1 MWQGFSSGSGDLE
14 SQNASLAPSCGAR
27 PVVFDVKLPGTK
39 TNLHSPGV
47 IYRMN
52 RIAMMKPFYRL
63 ICFSLF
69 FAGLPALVWT
79 QEATKRND
87 RPQATTSPSPR
98 PGDENRKSTDATH
111 YTWEFNQPQFVVS
124 HIVIEH
130 DPLGRG
136 TVTFVQHNETPIVE
150 PVQLSNAALGR
161 IFNLWTELRFLD
173 SNENYQAAKNFAHL
187 GVYKIGMDDGK
198 RQRTAEFNWSDNKGA
213 WALINEY
220 RHAADQAILVFNI
233 KLAREMQPLNAPQL
247 MTELDSM
254 LTRNE
259 LSDPH
264 QLVPLLTELR
274 TDEHIPLIAR
284 NHADR
289 ILKKIE
295 K

>member
-1 MWQGFSSGSGDLE
+1 MDAVGGLFVHAAHNVHQVHEVHLQG
-14 SQNASLAPSCGAR
+14 
-27 PVVFDVKLPGTK
+27 VHLP
-39 TNLHSPGV
+39 TNLHSTGRIYKIIRV
-47 IYRMN
+47 I
-52 RIAMMKPFYRL
+52 MMTP
-63 ICFSLF
+63 ICKFICLFLFLASLSL
-69 FAGLPALVWT
+69 AVSA
-79 QEATKRND
+79 QNATKRND
-87 RPQATTSPSPR
+87 RPQQTVSPSPR
-98 PGDENRKSTDATH
+98 PEEEPRKAAEATH

-124 HIVIEH
+124 HIVVEH
-130 DPLGRG
+130 DSLGRG
-136 TVTFVQHNETPIVE
+136 TVTFVQHNDSPIVE
-150 PVQLSNAALGR
+150 PVQLSTAALGR

-173 SNENYQAAKNFAHL
+173 SDENYQAAKNFAHL
-187 GVYKIGMDDGK
+187 GVYKIGLDDGK
-198 RQRTAEFNWSDNKGA
+198 RHRTAEFNWSDNKTA
-213 WALINEY
+213 WALVNEY
-220 RHAADQAILVFNI
+220 RHAADQTILVFNI

-254 LTRNE
+254 LARNE

>member
-1 MWQGFSSGSGDLE
+1 MMTTVDKLICLLLLLV
-14 SQNASLAPSCGAR
+14 SLP
-27 PVVFDVKLPGTK
+27 PVVSAQ
-39 TNLHSPGV
+39 N
-47 IYRMN
+47 
-52 RIAMMKPFYRL
+52 
-63 ICFSLF
+63 
-69 FAGLPALVWT
+69 
-79 QEATKRND
+79 ATKRND
-87 RPQATTSPSPR
+87 RPQPTASPGPR
-98 PGDENRKSTDATH
+98 ADAENRNGAEATH

-130 DPLGRG
+130 DPQGRG
-136 TVTFVQHNETPIVE
+136 TVTFVQHDATPIVE
-150 PVQLSNAALGR
+150 PVQLSTAALGR

-173 SNENYQAAKNFAHL
+173 SDENYQAAKNFAHL

-198 RQRTAEFNWSDNKGA
+198 RHRSAEFNWSDNKTA

-220 RHAADQAILVFNI
+220 RHAADQTILVFNI

-289 ILKKIE
+289 ILKKIV

>member
-1 MWQGFSSGSGDLE
+1 
-14 SQNASLAPSCGAR
+14 
-27 PVVFDVKLPGTK
+27 
-39 TNLHSPGV
+39 
-47 IYRMN
+47 
-52 RIAMMKPFYRL
+52 MMKLVYKL
-63 ICFSLF
+63 ICLSLF
-69 FAGLPALVWT
+69 IACLPLVVPA
-79 QEATKRND
+79 QNATKRND
-87 RPQATTSPSPR
+87 RPQAAVSPSPR
-98 PGDENRKSTDATH
+98 PEAENPKPAEATH

-130 DPLGRG
+130 DALGHG
-136 TVTFVQHNETPIVE
+136 TVTFVQHSETPIIE
-150 PVQLSNAALGR
+150 PVQLSTAALGR
-161 IFNLWTELRFLD
+161 ILNLWTELRFLNSD
-173 SNENYQAAKNFAHL
+173 ENYQAAKNFAHL
-187 GVYKIGMDDGK
+187 GVYKIGVDDGK
-198 RQRTAEFNWSDNKGA
+198 HQRTAEFNWSDNKTA

-247 MTELDSM
+247 MTELESM

>member
-1 MWQGFSSGSGDLE
+1 VGIGV
-14 SQNASLAPSCGAR
+14 ARSLPL
-27 PVVFDVKLPGTK
+27 PVLTIMP
-39 TNLHSPGV
+39 TNLHSKGC

-52 RIAMMKPFYRL
+52 RIRMMKLVHKL
-63 ICFSLF
+63 ICLLFVLASL
-69 FAGLPALVWT
+69 PLVVSA
-79 QEATKRND
+79 QNAIKRND
-87 RPQATTSPSPR
+87 RPQATASPSAPA
-98 PGDENRKSTDATH
+98 GAENDRKPAEATR

-130 DPLGRG
+130 DSLGHG
-136 TVTFVQHNETPIVE
+136 TVTFVQHNETPIIE
-150 PVQLSNAALGR
+150 PVQLSTTALGR

-173 SNENYQAAKNFAHL
+173 SDENYQAAKNFAHL
-187 GVYKIGMDDGK
+187 GVYKIRLDDGK
-198 RQRTAEFNWSDNKGA
+198 RQRTAEFNWSDNKTA

-220 RHAADQAILVFNI
+220 RHAADQTILVFNI

-247 MTELDSM
+247 MTELESM

>member
-1 MWQGFSSGSGDLE
+1 MMTPVYKFICISLFLVSLPLVVFA
-14 SQNASLAPSCGAR
+14 QNA
-27 PVVFDVKLPGTK
+27 
-39 TNLHSPGV
+39 
-47 IYRMN
+47 I
-52 RIAMMKPFYRL
+52 
-63 ICFSLF
+63 
-69 FAGLPALVWT
+69 
-79 QEATKRND
+79 KRND
-87 RPQATTSPSPR
+87 RPQATASPSPQA
-98 PGDENRKSTDATH
+98 DVENPKPAESTH

-130 DPLGRG
+130 DSLGHG
-136 TVTFVQHNETPIVE
+136 TVTFLQHNETPIVE
-150 PVQLSNAALGR
+150 PVQLSTAAQRR

-173 SNENYQAAKNFAHL
+173 SDENYQAAKNFAHL

-198 RQRTAEFNWSDNKGA
+198 RHRLVEFNWSDNKTA

-220 RHAADQAILVFNI
+220 RHAADQTILVFNI

-247 MTELDSM
+247 MAELDSM

>member
-1 MWQGFSSGSGDLE
+1 MTPICRFICWVLFLVSL
-14 SQNASLAPSCGAR
+14 SLAVSAQ
-27 PVVFDVKLPGTK
+27 
-39 TNLHSPGV
+39 N
-47 IYRMN
+47 
-52 RIAMMKPFYRL
+52 
-63 ICFSLF
+63 
-69 FAGLPALVWT
+69 
-79 QEATKRND
+79 ATKRND
-87 RPQATTSPSPR
+87 RPQQTASPSPR
-98 PGDENRKSTDATH
+98 SEEEPRKTAEATH

-124 HIVIEH
+124 HIVVEH
-130 DPLGRG
+130 DSLGRG
-136 TVTFVQHNETPIVE
+136 TVTFVQHNDSPIVE
-150 PVQLSNAALGR
+150 SVQLSTAALGR

-173 SNENYQAAKNFAHL
+173 TDENYQAPKNFAHL
-187 GVYKIGMDDGK
+187 GVYKIGLDDGK
-198 RQRTAEFNWSDNKGA
+198 RHRTAEFNWSDNKTA
-213 WALINEY
+213 WALVNEY
-220 RHAADQAILVFNI
+220 RHAADQTILVFNI